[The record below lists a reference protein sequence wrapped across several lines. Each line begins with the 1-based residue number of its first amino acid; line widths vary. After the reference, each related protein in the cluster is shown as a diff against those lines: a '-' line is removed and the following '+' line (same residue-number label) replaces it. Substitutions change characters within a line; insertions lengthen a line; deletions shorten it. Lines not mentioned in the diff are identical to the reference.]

1 MFSDRICLLARDLEA
16 ASELREL
23 VAHCHPFHEI
33 LTLDSADPAKRQDF
47 LHSLGSAKPDLV
59 FVEVRTFQDLAEVL
73 EPAVRV
79 DPMLPLVVYGRKI
92 DNHAYLELH
101 RLGFGNRILHLP
113 AKRED
118 LERVLANM
126 HSTPITPAPPP
137 TELCPVVS
145 FLPGKP
151 GSGASTAAWHF
162 ANFSARRLGRHVGL
176 VDLDLNCGV
185 QATFGAVLSNMTLF
199 DVISV
204 VDHTGKL
211 PDREYLPSRGEVV
224 ILSTNRRCR
233 SSRIDTRLFENFLT
247 AVRAAYPLV
256 VIDHSGNWERFSV
269 QALKLSSLVFCVSA
283 NDYMSLTQTYRVVSM
298 MEEES
303 IRSSVSLLLNRHG
316 SRFGVPLEEAERL
329 SGLQVAATLP
339 NCFAQLQQS
348 VLRDCLVDPKSPYAA
363 SMSKLTA
370 ETLRSLKLME
380 TRESAPIPQWEDSRG
395 WRAVFRLQRTR
406 PVSFLTE
413 GRTRS

>member
-1 MFSDRICLLARDLEA
+1 MLSDRICLLARDLEA

-23 VAHCHPFHEI
+23 VAQCHPFHEI

-47 LHSLGSAKPDLV
+47 LLSLGSAKPDLV

-73 EPAVRV
+73 EPAVRA

-92 DNHAYLELH
+92 DNHTYLELH

-113 AKRED
+113 AKREALD
-118 LERVLANM
+118 RVLANM
-126 HSTPITPAPPP
+126 RSTRVGPPP
-137 TELCPVVS
+137 LAAELCPVVS

-162 ANFSARRLGRHVGL
+162 ANFTAQRLGRHVAL

-185 QATFGAVLSNMTLF
+185 QAIFGSVLSSMSLF

-204 VDHTGKL
+204 VDHTGRL
-211 PDREYLPSRGEVV
+211 PDREYLPSRGGVD

-233 SSRIDTRLFENFLT
+233 SSRIDSRLFDNFLA

-256 VIDHSGNWERFSV
+256 IVDHSGNWERFSV
-269 QALKLSSLVFCVSA
+269 QALQLSSLVFCVSA
-283 NDYMSLTQTYRVVSM
+283 NDYLSLAQTYRVVSL
-298 MEEES
+298 MEEEGV
-303 IRSSVSLLLNRHG
+303 RGSVSLLLNRHG

-329 SGLQVAATLP
+329 SGLQVAASLP
-339 NCFAQLQQS
+339 NCFAHLQQS
-348 VLRDCLVDPKSPYAA
+348 VLRNCLVDPGSPYAA
-363 SMSKLTA
+363 SMARLAA
-370 ETLRSLKLME
+370 ETLRSLKLFDSPE
-380 TRESAPIPQWEDSRG
+380 PAPIPQWEDSRG
-395 WRAVFRLQRTR
+395 WRAIFRLQRPR
-406 PVSFLTE
+406 NASMLAQGHP
-413 GRTRS
+413 RS